1 MRNEHKLL
9 PCHSEHGSSLE
20 HAPPSS
26 GLRMKQKNAQSS
38 EECQEHVSKAQ

>member
-1 MRNEHKLL
+1 MRNKHKLL

-26 GLRMKQKNAQSS
+26 GVRLKQNMRSS
-38 EECQEHVSKAQ
+38 EECLEHVNKAQ